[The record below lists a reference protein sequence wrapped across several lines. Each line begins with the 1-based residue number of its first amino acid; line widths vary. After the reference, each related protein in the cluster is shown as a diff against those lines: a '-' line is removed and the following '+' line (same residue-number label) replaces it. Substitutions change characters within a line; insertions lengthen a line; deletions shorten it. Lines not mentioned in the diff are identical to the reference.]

1 MTNKEWW
8 QPANLE
14 KQEELIRNVEQI
26 ESLEKGAH
34 GGDFGSYKKVLI
46 TNNVQ
51 NTQLGMHNDLNS
63 QNKISFI
70 NNLLPVNK
78 RTVTHILDV
87 GCGMGFTTHELGK
100 FYQNATILGVDISHD
115 AIAFAKKTFQTETFL
130 QQAIEPTNSQLGNFD
145 LIFCFE
151 FYPFTRTNLEETHC
165 EYLSYFF
172 SQLNPGGS
180 LILHQKWNQI
190 DSINSENL
198 SKLKQR
204 FSEYKFDLKNIPHHK
219 VIKYAKFKWISL
231 FIDWSLRA
239 ILRKHHMKAII
250 ISKKK

>member
-8 QPANLE
+8 HPTSLE
-14 KQEELIRNVEQI
+14 KQEKVIRDVDQI
-26 ESLEKGAH
+26 ESLEKGAN
-34 GGDFGSYKKVLI
+34 GGDFGSYRKVFLQ
-46 TNNVQ
+46 NDFQ
-51 NTQLGMHNDLNS
+51 NTHLGMHNDLNS

-70 NNLLPVNK
+70 DSLLPVDK
-78 RTVTHILDV
+78 RSITHILDV

-115 AIAFAKKTFQTETFL
+115 AIAFAKKKFQNQNFV
-130 QQAIEPTNSQLGNFD
+130 QQAIEPTIPKLGNFD

-151 FYPFTRTNLEETHC
+151 FYPFTRTNLEEIHC
-165 EYLSYFF
+165 EYLNYFF
-172 SQLNPGGS
+172 SQLNSAGS

-198 SKLKQR
+198 YKLKQR
-204 FSEYKFDLKNIPHHK
+204 FSDYNFDVKNIPHHK
-219 VIKYAKFKWISL
+219 VIRYTKFKWISL
-231 FIDWSLRA
+231 FIDWGLRQ
-239 ILRKHHMKAII
+239 ILRKNHMKAII